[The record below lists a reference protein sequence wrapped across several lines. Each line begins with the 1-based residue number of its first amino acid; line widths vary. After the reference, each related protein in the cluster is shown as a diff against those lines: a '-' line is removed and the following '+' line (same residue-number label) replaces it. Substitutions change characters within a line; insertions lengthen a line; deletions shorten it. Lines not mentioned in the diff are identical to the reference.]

1 MTTGTCIRR
10 RFGAAGLVLTVA
22 ATLAASG
29 QAATSQTAEAPWL
42 KNLEARSQALNE
54 IYGLG
59 DAPTVDQS
67 YLQALHARSVAL
79 NERYGA
85 GAQPAASGTRADS
98 FEWADAGVGAGMG
111 VGALLLGAAAF
122 FAVRRRGRPTRLHA

>member
-1 MTTGTCIRR
+1 MTTGTWIRR

-22 ATLAASG
+22 ATVAASG

-42 KNLEARSQALNE
+42 KGLEARSQALNE
-54 IYGLG
+54 IYGP

-85 GAQPAASGTRADS
+85 GAQPAASGTGADS
-98 FEWADAGVGAGMG
+98 FEWADAGA
-111 VGALLLGAAAF
+111 
-122 FAVRRRGRPTRLHA
+122 